1 MSSPG
6 SLLSP
11 LLFFS
16 RSFLFYF
23 VCVCLF
29 SFHSKSSHSKL
40 VSYTFPF
47 LVPPFL
53 LFTFSGSLCSSLFLL
68 SRQLVKS
75 VEIFLC
81 LSSSV
86 LLGPLFCSPP
96 LQTTRRCCPPP
107 LLLQGP
113 DPHGRPH
120 CRPLRSRPRGPSST
134 SHFDLL
140 INNCFI
146 TWQVVTEPVSY
157 HLIQASVFL
166 SHSLPSFCISSP
178 QLLHLWQLHSPLFI
192 EPKQTDLSNLFS
204 P

>member
-29 SFHSKSSHSKL
+29 SFHSKSSTQNL
-40 VSYTFPF
+40 FRIRF
-47 LVPPFL
+47 LSLPPPFL

-96 LQTTRRCCPPP
+96 LQTDSALLPPPP
-107 LLLQGP
+107 LTRT
-113 DPHGRPH
+113 RP
-120 CRPLRSRPRGPSST
+120 SR
-134 SHFDLL
+134 
-140 INNCFI
+140 
-146 TWQVVTEPVSY
+146 
-157 HLIQASVFL
+157 
-166 SHSLPSFCISSP
+166 
-178 QLLHLWQLHSPLFI
+178 
-192 EPKQTDLSNLFS
+192 
-204 P
+204 